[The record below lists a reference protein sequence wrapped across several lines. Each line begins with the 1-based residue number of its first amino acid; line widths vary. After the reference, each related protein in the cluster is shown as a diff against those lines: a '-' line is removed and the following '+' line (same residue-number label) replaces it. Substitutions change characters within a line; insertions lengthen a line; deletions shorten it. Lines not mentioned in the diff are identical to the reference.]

1 MDCELILSQI
11 IDQFYPT
18 EFSPDT
24 KGLIQWDEPTEREK
38 ERALKKTGKHILKQR
53 RKYKVISTFY
63 KKEKQIQT
71 GRNSSGVSIFQ
82 KIYISPLED
91 GHFCVIDDVAFGLA
105 GGVSGSEYELKK
117 NICSNCEHQN
127 GNIII
132 RKGRWTIL
140 RR

>member
-1 MDCELILSQI
+1 MDYELILNQV

-24 KGLIQWDEPTEREK
+24 KGLVQWDEPTEREK
-38 ERALKKTGKHILKQR
+38 ERAFKKTGKHIFKQR
-53 RKYKVISTFY
+53 IKYKVISTFY
-63 KKEKQIQT
+63 EKEIQIKND
-71 GRNSSGVSIFQ
+71 RSSSGVSIFQ
-82 KIYISPLED
+82 KIYISLLED

>member
-1 MDCELILSQI
+1 MNYEALLNKV
-11 IDQFYPT
+11 IDQFYLT

-38 ERALKKTGKHILKQR
+38 ERALKKAGKHILKQR
-53 RKYKVISTFY
+53 IKYKIISTFY

-71 GRNSSGVSIFQ
+71 GRSSSGVAVFQ
-82 KIYISPLED
+82 KIYISPIEES
-91 GHFCVIDDVAFGLA
+91 HFCVIDDVAFGLA
-105 GGVSGSEYELKK
+105 GGVNGSEYELKK

-127 GNIII
+127 GYIII
-132 RKGRWTIL
+132 CKRRWTIF